1 MTCYGTSMVPFGV
14 TCYWRLVT
22 SSTPTAGVPTC
33 NWSLSFFG
41 YVFGEQEA
49 GKLKGM
55 GVDLLGLEN
64 KYDQNILYEVLKEFM
79 KILYKNFLAN
89 IKYQL
94 NVWIV

>member
-1 MTCYGTSMVPFGV
+1 M
-14 TCYWRLVT
+14 
-22 SSTPTAGVPTC
+22 
-33 NWSLSFFG
+33 
-41 YVFGEQEA
+41 FGEQEA

-94 NVWIV
+94 NV